1 MLKYKANQYGDD
13 IKQINME
20 MKQQFK
26 TYLND
31 IDSGINHILVSVL
44 EATRI
49 FTMNE
54 NYVYA
59 SVKFQSTWLS
69 I

>member
-1 MLKYKANQYGDD
+1 
-13 IKQINME
+13 ME

-31 IDSGINHILVSVL
+31 IDSGINRILVSVL